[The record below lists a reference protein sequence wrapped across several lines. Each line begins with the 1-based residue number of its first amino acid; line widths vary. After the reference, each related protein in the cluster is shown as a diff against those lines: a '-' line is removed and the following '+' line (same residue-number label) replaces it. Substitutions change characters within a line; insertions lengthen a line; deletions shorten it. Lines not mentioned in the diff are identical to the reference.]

1 MHLLVIR
8 LKRVADF
15 CFPPKISDFGESITE
30 ISQIKQKVQKL
41 KTIVSR
47 TCHVHYESQYSSVQ
61 DDY

>member
-1 MHLLVIR
+1 
-8 LKRVADF
+8 VADF
-15 CFPPKISDFGESITE
+15 CFPPKISDVGESITE

-47 TCHVHYESQYSSVQ
+47 ACHVHYESQYSSVQ